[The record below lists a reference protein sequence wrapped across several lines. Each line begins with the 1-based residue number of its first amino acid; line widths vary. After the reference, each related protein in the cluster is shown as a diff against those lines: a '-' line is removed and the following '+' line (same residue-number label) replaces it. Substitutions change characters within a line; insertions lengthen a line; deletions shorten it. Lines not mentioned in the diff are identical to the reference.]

1 MSKYTDFFP
10 LAGGGGGGIGGTI
23 AAPSNN
29 VSQVAF
35 ATGTNTIGGEADLTY
50 NSATNQLSIGTST
63 FSGSLYAPLVIG
75 DLITC
80 SSSLTL
86 GQRIIRQNDTNT
98 SFGFVNFSDDTFT
111 IETDGDEAVRVNS
124 FGNVGIGTGSVI
136 KAKLDVKTTDASSNV
151 LRVEMPGSSSLQ
163 TGLLIEST
171 SATAYIQK
179 FVQGISTRG
188 SITFAGIGGVAYN
201 TSSDYRIKENVIAIT
216 DGIERVKQLKPSRF
230 NFIGGEQVVDG
241 FIAHEVQGVIPEAI
255 NGEKDE
261 TEEYEISPEVLDEE
275 GNVLEEAV
283 IGTKDKLQGIDQ
295 SKIVPLL
302 TAALQEAIEKIETL
316 EARVQALEP

>member
-1 MSKYTDFFP
+1 
-10 LAGGGGGGIGGTI
+10 
-23 AAPSNN
+23 
-29 VSQVAF
+29 
-35 ATGTNTIGGEADLTY
+35 LTY
-50 NSATNQLSIGTST
+50 DGFGTLTATQIDCTSY
-63 FSGSLYAPLVIG
+63 LYLANDILHRG
-75 DLITC
+75 
-80 SSSLTL
+80 
-86 GQRIIRQNDTNT
+86 DTNT
-98 SFGFVNFSDDTFT
+98 KFGFPSNDTFT
-111 IETDGDEAVRVNS
+111 INTSGNESVRVDSSN
-124 FGNVGIGTGSVI
+124 NVGIGTGSVI
-136 KAKLDVKTTDASSNV
+136 QSKLDVKTTNTSQTV
-151 LRVEMPGSSSLQ
+151 LRVEMPGSSSFQ
-163 TGLLIEST
+163 TGLIIQSS
-171 SATAYIQK
+171 SASAIIQK

-201 TSSDYRIKENVIAIT
+201 TSSDYRIKENIIAIT

-255 NGEKDE
+255 HGEKDE

-316 EARVQALEP
+316 ETRIQTLENK